1 MANEIKWYV
10 GQGFW
15 KVTLGNIL
23 AGLFSIAFV
32 IYEAGQINERFTQKI
47 DSLIEWKKT
56 IDDKISHEDE
66 VGTKALQSYIV
77 READSQ
83 SEQNRR
89 IQNMEGQLDH
99 VIPDVREVKTKIDFI
114 ANYLEDGNAAHKK
127 P

>member
-1 MANEIKWYV
+1 MANDIKWHV

-15 KVTLGNIL
+15 KITLGNIL
-23 AGLFSIAFV
+23 AGVFSIAVV

-47 DSLIEWKKT
+47 DGLIEWKKT